1 MFFIRKSKMERLPVT
16 MTGVRMGERALQI
29 GIDDPSLAS
38 AIAAKVGLS
47 GHAAIAVSDDPAA
60 AKARAAAATAG
71 ILVDVRVTPFDSLP
85 FPGDAFDAI
94 GPACGGRR
102 TPTIRR
108 RRSRRD
114 AARGSPRPA
123 RREDASSS
131 SREVRAGEWRH
142 GFAADSRRRRQ
153 APPRAPWAR
162 PASAL
167 LACSPIA
174 KATGSR
180 RDSSRGLK
188 IGDNACLPERA
199 GARLAGPKWPDPP
212 EAIRQDSCLTR
223 EGPTAPEA

>member
-94 GPACGGRR
+94 VLHAAAGVLPPFDGAAAVAMLREGHRVLRAGR
-102 TPTIRR
+102 THRR
-108 RRSRRD
+108 PRGRS
-114 AARGSPRPA
+114 ARGSGGMVSQPTAAAAA
-123 RREDASSS
+123 RR
-131 SREVRAGEWRH
+131 RH
-142 GFAADSRRRRQ
+142 GRPGRGRL
-153 APPRAPWAR
+153 PRC
-162 PASAL
+162 SL
-167 LACSPIA
+167 LANREGYRF
-174 KATGSR
+174 TE
-180 RDSSRGLK
+180 GLK
-188 IGDNACLPERA
+188 
-199 GARLAGPKWPDPP
+199 
-212 EAIRQDSCLTR
+212 
-223 EGPTAPEA
+223 